1 MADGRAGE
9 TTPKLELGLAVAKC
23 SRWRIQRVQG
33 QKLITNP
40 HRHSIPLNTAAGQK
54 VFPVWQVNFCSLC
67 NKSIC
72 TVNSRSL
79 CPAQIILRCI
89 LGLPAEKQRKAARR
103 SRAARTLHL
112 NDRRPEELSA

>member
-23 SRWRIQRVQG
+23 SRWRIQG

-54 VFPVWQVNFCSLC
+54 GIPGVAGEFLFAL
-67 NKSIC
+67 
-72 TVNSRSL
+72 
-79 CPAQIILRCI
+79 
-89 LGLPAEKQRKAARR
+89 
-103 SRAARTLHL
+103 
-112 NDRRPEELSA
+112 